1 MQLSANSFQMH
12 QVQTN
17 FPPGEYGEGLAE
29 MEHTSIA
36 DFIVAL
42 QRHGAFESQ
51 RTSRWPLLL

>member
-1 MQLSANSFQMH
+1 MH

-51 RTSRWPLLL
+51 RTSRWPLLS